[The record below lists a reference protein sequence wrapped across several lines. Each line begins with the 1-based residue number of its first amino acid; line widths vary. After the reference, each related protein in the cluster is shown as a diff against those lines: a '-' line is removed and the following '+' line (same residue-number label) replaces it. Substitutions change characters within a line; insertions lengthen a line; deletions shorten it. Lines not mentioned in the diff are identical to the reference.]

1 MRKIEE
7 FDVKCIRCIMTQEHF
22 DLEIDCV
29 DCKYYWERVAKGEI
43 VHVEE
48 IEEEDNTDEQ

>member
-43 VHVEE
+43 VHVEVE
-48 IEEEDNTDEQ
+48 ENMEEE

>member
-7 FDVKCIRCIMTQEHF
+7 FDVKCIRCVMTQEHF
-22 DLEIDCV
+22 DLEIDCAN
-29 DCKYYWERVAKGEI
+29 CKYYWERVAKGEI

-48 IEEEDNTDEQ
+48 IEEEEE

>member
-1 MRKIEE
+1 MRKLDE
-7 FDVKCIRCIMTQEHF
+7 FDHKCIRCILTQNHF
-22 DLEIDCV
+22 GLEINCE

-48 IEEEDNTDEQ
+48 VEENEEEE

>member
-7 FDVKCIRCIMTQEHF
+7 FDVKCIRCVMTQEHF
-22 DLEIDCV
+22 NLEIDCT

-43 VHVEE
+43 VH
-48 IEEEDNTDEQ
+48 IEEMEDEEE